1 MNKSKKI
8 VLSGLSALLIGGL
21 GFGQSAH
28 AEGVSRGELLAS
40 MCNTCHGTDGKGAKP
55 NPSINGEEVADFV
68 DLMSAFASGE
78 EPATIMGR
86 HASGYSEADLK
97 ALAEYFNKQ

>member
-1 MNKSKKI
+1 MKESKKI
-8 VLSGLSALLIGGL
+8 VLSGLTALLIGGL
-21 GFGQSAH
+21 GFAQSAS

-40 MCNTCHGTDGKGAKP
+40 QCNACHGTNGLGAKP